1 MIGRSRAFSLIEL
14 VIGLFILSLVGIM
27 LGSFL
32 KSASHQSDFGAEHFT
47 AILLAQKVI
56 EDCAQEIVINPHAFS
71 TLGLEATPGSPI
83 SVVNGQSPFFTVIQ
97 DSLPPFGEI
106 DPGGID
112 ENLQP
117 LFSQVRDFSLEIT
130 AKRQAPTGPLHGVYS
145 ARIGFSWKSRTG
157 KGKYSIDC
165 SFPSLVGEKKAGL
178 LMPPPDP
185 TDLEKEIAKAFFG
198 DVTKTLP
205 AIISEQGGDEN
216 VIRAMGTVH
225 LLGRSFFRSSFVA
238 AVTRDN
244 RELSAALASTV
255 DPIEISNILK
265 RLEKNHFDLVRA
277 SFRLLWNFR
286 PQMELIMANWEEARL
301 GTALWN
307 NRQARM
313 SWIDQSILVW
323 KTCYVHLMETKKT
336 LERQLEKRIAAV
348 QDLQTLH
355 GRTMKL
361 IDLNKILT
369 VVPGSPLGSNPSY
382 FRFLQQSSIDRNPC
396 VRRFM
401 VQDEEFLTAGKL
413 QEKYPNLKTIGET
426 FRIMDT
432 LNAFIADK
440 GLGSTP

>member
-1 MIGRSRAFSLIEL
+1 
-14 VIGLFILSLVGIM
+14 
-27 LGSFL
+27 
-32 KSASHQSDFGAEHFT
+32 
-47 AILLAQKVI
+47 
-56 EDCAQEIVINPHAFS
+56 
-71 TLGLEATPGSPI
+71 
-83 SVVNGQSPFFTVIQ
+83 
-97 DSLPPFGEI
+97 
-106 DPGGID
+106 
-112 ENLQP
+112 
-117 LFSQVRDFSLEIT
+117 
-130 AKRQAPTGPLHGVYS
+130 
-145 ARIGFSWKSRTG
+145 
-157 KGKYSIDC
+157 
-165 SFPSLVGEKKAGL
+165 
-178 LMPPPDP
+178 
-185 TDLEKEIAKAFFG
+185 
-198 DVTKTLP
+198 
-205 AIISEQGGDEN
+205 
-216 VIRAMGTVH
+216 
-225 LLGRSFFRSSFVA
+225 
-238 AVTRDN
+238 
-244 RELSAALASTV
+244 
-255 DPIEISNILK
+255 
-265 RLEKNHFDLVRA
+265 
-277 SFRLLWNFR
+277 
-286 PQMELIMANWEEARL
+286 
-301 GTALWN
+301 
-307 NRQARM
+307 M